1 MIESLLGTTLPVF
14 VGLTVFLFG
23 GAAFI
28 MGQAL
33 AQTWRPAWQNVLY
46 GLLLAVAD
54 RFAVFAL
61 FGGDGLSVSGYGI
74 DAAVIVGISLFA
86 YRATAV
92 RKMVSQYPWL
102 YEPDGLLG
110 YRERRSDGR
119 P

>member
-1 MIESLLGTTLPVF
+1 VTENLVGTTLPVF
-14 VGLTVFLFG
+14 LGVTVVLFG
-23 GAAFI
+23 GAAFM

-61 FGGDGLSVSGYGI
+61 FGGDGLSATGYVI
-74 DAAVIVGISLFA
+74 DAAVIIGISLFA

-92 RKMVSQYPWL
+92 RKIVAQYPWL
-102 YEPDGLLG
+102 YELNGLLG
-110 YRERRSDGR
+110 YREKRS
-119 P
+119 